1 MAPIKSSLA
10 RSVGKLLGVYKD
22 TDLSL
27 RGDVQSTRAIDPP
40 ISLSGGTITAGIT
53 PGDGYTYFAFISS
66 GDLTVTGGS
75 GTVDFLV
82 IGGGGGAGAGDPGN
96 NASAGSGAGGVAKG
110 LNVPLSPGSIS
121 ITVGQGGAGAPAPR
135 SSQASNGGDSKFGAS
150 GEPWY
155 ALAHGGG
162 YGSSQNGPGDYPGGT
177 GGSGGGGANTPGS
190 GSAGSTEQPGTN
202 PSPLI
207 TDYGFAGG
215 SGAVNPGGFGGGGGA
230 GAVGGNNSGGEG
242 GNGGNGAPFTEF
254 PGPAIQPLIP
264 SPVRADWGSAVGPTG
279 LYAGGGGGGVYSG
292 SGTPTGGT
300 GGGGGEDTQGIDYTG
315 SGSGGSPHD
324 AGAGQRGAHG
334 IVIIR
339 HSV

>member
-10 RSVGKLLGVYKD
+10 RTVGKLLGVQKD

-27 RGDVQSTRAIDPP
+27 RGHVQSTRALDAP

-96 NASAGSGAGGVAKG
+96 NASAGSGAGGVARG
-110 LNVPLSPGSIS
+110 LNVPIS
-121 ITVGQGGAGAPAPR
+121 AGTIPITVGQGGAGCPAPR
-135 SSQASNGGDSKFGAS
+135 SSQASNGGDSKFGAP

-162 YGSSQNGPGDYPGGT
+162 YGSSQSSGGDYPGGT
-177 GGSGGGGANTPGS
+177 GGSGGGGATPG
-190 GSAGSTEQPGTN
+190 GGGPGPAEQPGTN

-207 TDYGFAGG
+207 TDFGFAGG
-215 SGAVNPGGFGGGGGA
+215 SGGVSPGGWGGGGGA
-230 GAVGGNNSGGEG
+230 GSVGGDYSSGEG

-254 PGPAIQPLIP
+254 PAPKVQPLIP
-264 SPVRADWGSAVGPTG
+264 SPIRPAWTPAVGPTG
-279 LYAGGGGGGVYSG
+279 LYAGGGGGGVWSG
-292 SGTPTGGT
+292 SGTPSGGP
-300 GGGGGEDTQGIDYTG
+300 GGGGGEDTQGVDYTG
-315 SGSGGSPHD
+315 SGSGGSP
-324 AGAGQRGAHG
+324 ANEGAGHRGAHG
-334 IVIIR
+334 IVLIR
-339 HSV
+339 YQAS

>member
-10 RSVGKLLGVYKD
+10 KSVGKLLGVYKD

-27 RGDVQSTRAIDPP
+27 RGDVQNSRAVDPP

-66 GDLTVTGGS
+66 GALTVTGGS

-96 NASAGSGAGGVAKG
+96 NASAGSGAGGVARG
-110 LNVPLSPGSIS
+110 LNVPIS
-121 ITVGQGGAGAPAPR
+121 AGTIPITVGQGGAGCPAPR
-135 SSQASNGGDSKFGAS
+135 SSQASNGGDSKFGAP

-162 YGSSQNGPGDYPGGT
+162 YGSSQSSGGDYPGGT

-190 GSAGSTEQPGTN
+190 GNFGPAEQPGTN

-207 TDYGFAGG
+207 TDYGNQGG
-215 SGAVNPGGFGGGGGA
+215 NGSVNPGGWGGGGGA
-230 GAVGGNNSGGEG
+230 GAGDPGNNASAGSGAG
-242 GNGGNGAPFTEF
+242 GVARGLNVPISAGSIPITVGQGGAGAPGPRSSQASNGGDSKFG
-254 PGPAIQPLIP
+254 
-264 SPVRADWGSAVGPTG
+264 
-279 LYAGGGGGGVYSG
+279 AGGS
-292 SGTPTGGT
+292 
-300 GGGGGEDTQGIDYTG
+300 
-315 SGSGGSPHD
+315 
-324 AGAGQRGAHG
+324 G

-339 HSV
+339 YKFQ

>member
-10 RSVGKLLGVYKD
+10 RTVGRLLGVQKD

-27 RGDVQSTRAIDPP
+27 RGHVQSTRALDAP

-96 NASAGSGAGGVAKG
+96 NASAGSGAGGVARG
-110 LNVPLSPGSIS
+110 LNVPIS
-121 ITVGQGGAGAPAPR
+121 AGTIPITVGQGGAGCPAPR
-135 SSQASNGGDSKFGAS
+135 SSQASNGGDSKFGAP

-162 YGSSQNGPGDYPGGT
+162 YGSSQSSGGDYPGGT
-177 GGSGGGGANTPGS
+177 GGSGGGGANPGGGGS
-190 GSAGSTEQPGTN
+190 GPAEQPDTN

-207 TDYGFAGG
+207 TDFGNAGG
-215 SGAVNPGGFGGGGGA
+215 GGSVSPGGWGGGGGS
-230 GAVGGNNSGGEG
+230 GSVGGDYSGGEG
-242 GNGGNGAPFTEF
+242 GDGGDGTPFPQFTAPNV
-254 PGPAIQPLIP
+254 QPLIP
-264 SPVRADWGSAVGPTG
+264 SGTRTAWASAVGPTG
-279 LYAGGGGGGVYSG
+279 LYAGGGAGGVWSG
-292 SGTPTGGT
+292 SGTPSGGP
-300 GGGGGEDTQGIDYTG
+300 GGGGGEDTQGVDYTG
-315 SGSGGSPHD
+315 SGSGGSP
-324 AGAGQRGAHG
+324 ANEGAGHRGAHG
-334 IVIIR
+334 IVLIR
-339 HSV
+339 YQAS